1 MDSKKVWTAIIL
13 ILDVLFVFMLS
24 SALSESD
31 QPSETYIYRYRGSTQ
46 SKPSSYDAGSYNYNS
61 SSGASSGGT
70 RNYSV
75 DPDDYDNPD
84 DFADDAYGID
94 FDDYDDAYDYWE
106 DY

>member
-1 MDSKKVWTAIIL
+1 MNSKKAWIIGIVAL
-13 ILDVLFVFMLS
+13 IFDVCMVIS
-24 SALSESD
+24 SVDKSNSSV
-31 QPSETYIYRYRGSTQ
+31 PTTTYHYRRSTQ
-46 SKPSSYDAGSYNYNS
+46 SKPSDTYDSESYNYNS
-61 SSGASSGGT
+61 SPGSSSGGT

-84 DFADDAYGID
+84 DFADDAYGSD

>member
-1 MDSKKVWTAIIL
+1 MNSKKAWIIGIVAL
-13 ILDVLFVFMLS
+13 IFDVCMVIS
-24 SALSESD
+24 SVDKSNSSV
-31 QPSETYIYRYRGSTQ
+31 PTTTYHYHHSTQ
-46 SKPSSYDAGSYNYNS
+46 SRPSDTDSSGSYNYNS

-70 RNYSV
+70 RNYTV

-84 DFADDAYGID
+84 DFADDAYGSD